1 LRSSAG
7 LRYFREG
14 SEFPDPTD
22 SNGRFPLDAQTVLFI
37 ALAVAVVALAVVLS
51 VVLLSIRR
59 NVNQLTQ
66 RVDESLR
73 QFEMTAEELR
83 KTNAG
88 VREILSGVDR
98 AVSNVTH
105 FTEGVRALRGSVDV
119 ATKVFDHAV
128 SPALVKV
135 ASVLVGF
142 KAATSHIIERI
153 GRKEERK

>member
-1 LRSSAG
+1 M
-7 LRYFREG
+7 
-14 SEFPDPTD
+14 
-22 SNGRFPLDAQTVLFI
+22 DAQTVLFI
-37 ALAVAVVALAVVLS
+37 ALAVAVVTLTVVLS

-88 VREILSGVDR
+88 VREILSGVER
-98 AVSNVTH
+98 GISNVTH
-105 FTEGVRALRGSVDV
+105 FTEGVRALRGTVDV

-128 SPALVKV
+128 SPALVSA
-135 ASVLVGF
+135 ASALAGL
-142 KAATSHIIERI
+142 KAATSHILDRFV
-153 GRKEERK
+153 RKEERK

>member
-1 LRSSAG
+1 M
-7 LRYFREG
+7 
-14 SEFPDPTD
+14 
-22 SNGRFPLDAQTVLFI
+22 DAQTVLFF
-37 ALAVAVVALAVVLS
+37 ALAVAVVTLTVVLS

-88 VREILSGVDR
+88 VREILSGVER
-98 AVSNVTH
+98 GISNVTH
-105 FTEGVRALRGSVDV
+105 FTEGVRALRGTVDV

-128 SPALVKV
+128 SPALVSA
-135 ASVLVGF
+135 ASALAGL
-142 KAATSHIIERI
+142 KAATSHILDRFV
-153 GRKEERK
+153 RKEERK